1 MGVGDSGG
9 EWRVTLVRT
18 EHTIGTQMFSQSS
31 VAGLDQKT
39 LRVPLTLRFCGV
51 CRYSKLLGNKAFSD
65 IEGRGKE
72 EL

>member
-1 MGVGDSGG
+1 MGVGDSGR
-9 EWRVTLVRT
+9 ERRVILVRT

-31 VAGLDQKT
+31 VAGLDQRT
-39 LRVPLTLRFCGV
+39 LTVPPTLRFCGI

-65 IEGRGKE
+65 IEEREKE